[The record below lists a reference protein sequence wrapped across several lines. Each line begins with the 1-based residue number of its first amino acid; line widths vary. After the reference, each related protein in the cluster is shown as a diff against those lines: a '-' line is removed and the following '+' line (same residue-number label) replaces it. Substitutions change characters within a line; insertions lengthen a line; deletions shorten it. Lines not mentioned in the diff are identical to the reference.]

1 VLYLVEGEVKML
13 ANEDWG
19 TLVCKVLLLCAAL
32 LIYTAAAEAE
42 VSKEEQVEKS
52 LPGDGVSKV
61 TVDTIIGDVRLFSW
75 EKPEVL
81 VKASKKV
88 TADSEEKAQEFSNKI
103 EIEIERVEDRIEI
116 KTGQP
121 LFSGSIISGKVKAW
135 VEYDIFVPEA
145 MNLDVKTKDG
155 AVYATGIRGKLKI
168 NTVSGGIELKNVVG
182 SVSAE
187 TATGDIYGEILFD
200 AESKFSTVN
209 GSIDI
214 RVGDTFSV
222 PISART
228 ISGSIDIAVPEGF
241 SADVDASAISGGV
254 SCDFLENGS
263 VEGNSLKGKLF
274 GGGPLMK
281 LRAISGDISVNTS
294 KERVEE
300 APILP
305 VRVKEKEMP
314 KLEIPRAE
322 AVKTL
327 SPPVID
333 GRLDDDCWKDA
344 GRIRNFVWADGIGKP
359 YEPTEAYLLWD
370 DSNLYIGIRCYESSM
385 DAIRISNTERDKD
398 EWKDDMVQIFIDTTP
413 EAAESYYHIAVNPIG
428 AVFDQEVEEARQDER
443 MTRRLKSRFLNFE
456 FEDSRKRRLVKSKL
470 GVRWNTDGLFDTD
483 MRSDLWSIEA
493 GIPFSA
499 LNTKPEEGGIWR
511 FNLYRMEQRR
521 EEHTYWSPTYMSDNW
536 PHVPFRFGE
545 LVFTAENLVKEPAPE
560 PPAPSKGALTIS
572 SIVIKGNSKISEEEI
587 LKALELEPGD
597 LAEVDA
603 LSHVRLRL
611 ESLGWFRNIG
621 LDLIENDKGVDLVVK
636 VVEKEIISPFEAQVR
651 GSALFTEKQI
661 TDYFNFGPF
670 ATTKEDVDVKCRLIE
685 SLYKARGYE
694 MASANCSVISDNLVI
709 DVDEGN
715 IDKIEVSGNDKV
727 HTRDIVNSL
736 DLEPGIPY
744 RRDRIDG
751 AIHTMRRRLPYF
763 RSVDWRPGRSEEGLN
778 VVYIDVKETDLTRF
792 DLDLASEFNR
802 VHGLQLGPTFELESI
817 YSGSKGYCKFLYG
830 FSSEIWDYQFGME
843 KSWFRNHRSTIG
855 VDIHKI
861 TDTNDWELV
870 SDSENFIAEAIL
882 GEAWRDFYQRQG
894 YELNFGQKLTPSTE
908 FGIRYRD
915 DEYNSL
921 EKTEDWSLLNRS
933 YADEDWYD
941 EFRWTGGRGVR
952 SRTIFRLDKDDKY
965 KPENPS
971 IDEGRMRSVIAEYM
985 IDTRN
990 SKKDPANG
998 WFNTFSIEYAG
1009 RDLGGDYDF
1018 NIYKA
1023 NIRRYNRLSGNQFV
1037 TFRLKAAT
1045 TDRALSELHPRRFYL
1060 GGIGTLRGYRFK
1072 EFEGDKMV
1080 LLNAEYWVMTKWPP
1094 GFGIVFFVDSGY
1106 AWPYDEKMEIDD
1118 MKTDLGVGLQWGALR
1133 VNMASPIEER
1143 DKETNFV
1150 LSARVARMF

>member
-1 VLYLVEGEVKML
+1 MAFPKDRRTV
-13 ANEDWG
+13 
-19 TLVCKVLLLCAAL
+19 VCKVLVLCAAL
-32 LIYTAAAEAE
+32 LIYTTVTEAE
-42 VSKEEQVEKS
+42 VSKEEQIEKS

-61 TVDTIIGDVRLFSW
+61 TVDTAIGDVRLFSW

-81 VKASKKV
+81 VKALKKV
-88 TADSEEKAQEFSNKI
+88 MADNDEKAQKQFDKI

-116 KTGQP
+116 KTNQP
-121 LFSGSIISGKVKAW
+121 LFSGSILSGKVKAW
-135 VEYDIFVPEA
+135 VEYNIFVPEN
-145 MNLDVKTKDG
+145 MSLEIKTRDG
-155 AVYATGIRGKLKI
+155 AVYATGTRGKLKI
-168 NTVSGGIELKNVVG
+168 NTLSGSIELENVVG

-228 ISGSIDIAVPEGF
+228 ISGSIDITVPEGF

-254 SCDFLENGS
+254 SCDFLEDGT

-274 GGGPLMK
+274 GGGPLME
-281 LRAISGDISVNTS
+281 LRAISGNISVNTS
-294 KERVEE
+294 KERIEE

-305 VRVKEKEMP
+305 VLAERKEKPE
-314 KLEIPRAE
+314 LEIPRAE
-322 AVKTL
+322 VIKTL

-344 GRIRNFVWADGIGKP
+344 GRIRNFIWADGIGKP
-359 YEPTEAYLLWD
+359 NEPTEAYLLWD

-385 DAIRISNTERDKD
+385 GAIRVTNTERDKD

-413 EAAESYYHIAVNPIG
+413 EAAEVYYHIAVNPIG
-428 AVFDQEVEEARQDER
+428 TVFDQEIEESRRDERITKRVRSHFWNHESEEA
-443 MTRRLKSRFLNFE
+443 S
-456 FEDSRKRRLVKSKL
+456 KRRLVKSKL
-470 GVRWNTDGLFDTD
+470 GVRWNSSGLFDTD

-499 LNTKPEEGGIWR
+499 LKAKPEEGGTWR

-521 EEHTYWSPTYMSDNW
+521 EEHSYWSPTYTTNNW
-536 PHVPFRFGE
+536 PHVPSRFGE
-545 LVFTAENLVKEPAPE
+545 IVFAAGKLVKEAAPE
-560 PPAPSKGALTIS
+560 PPVPSERVLAIS
-572 SIVIKGNSKISEEEI
+572 HIVVKGNSKISEEEI
-587 LKALELEPGD
+587 LEALELKPGD

-603 LSHVRLRL
+603 LSYARLRL
-611 ESLGWFRNIG
+611 ESLGWFRNVG
-621 LDLIENDKGVDLVVK
+621 LELAENDKGVDLIVK
-636 VVEKEIISPFEAQVR
+636 VVEKEIISPSEAQVR

-661 TDYFNFGPF
+661 IDYFNFGPF
-670 ATTKEDVDVKCRLIE
+670 VTTKEDVDVKCRLIE

-694 MASANCSVISDNLVI
+694 MAVANCSVISNSLVMEI
-709 DVDEGN
+709 DEGS

-727 HTRDIVNSL
+727 RTRDIVSSL
-736 DLEPGIPY
+736 DLEPGMPY
-744 RRDRIDG
+744 KKERIDD
-751 AIHTMRRRLPYF
+751 AIHTMRTRLPYF
-763 RSVDWRPGRSEEGLN
+763 RIVNWRPGRSDEGLN
-778 VVYIDVKETDLTRF
+778 VVYIDVKETDLTKFNF
-792 DLDLASEFNR
+792 DIASEFNR
-802 VHGLQLGPTFELESI
+802 VHGLQMGPKFGLESI

-830 FSSEIWDYQFGME
+830 FSSETWDYQFGIE
-843 KSWFRNHRSTIG
+843 KSWFRSHKSTIG

-870 SDSENFIAEAIL
+870 SDSEHFIAEAIL

-894 YELNFGQKLTPSTE
+894 YELNFGQKLTPSNE
-908 FGIRYRD
+908 LGIRYRD
-915 DEYNSL
+915 DEYSSL
-921 EKTEDWSLLNRS
+921 EKHEDWSLLNRS

-952 SRTIFRLDKDDKY
+952 SRTVFRLDKDDKY

-971 IDEGRMRSVIAEYM
+971 IDEGRMRSVVAEYM

-1018 NIYKA
+1018 NIYNA
-1023 NIRRYNRLSGNQFV
+1023 NIRRYNRLSGNQFL
-1037 TFRLKAAT
+1037 TFRIKAAA

-1094 GFGIVFFVDSGY
+1094 GFGLVFFVDSGY
-1106 AWPYDEKMEIDD
+1106 AWPYDSKMEIDD
-1118 MKTDLGVGLQWGALR
+1118 MKTDLGIGFQWGALR
-1133 VNMASPIEER
+1133 VNVASPIEER
-1143 DKETNFV
+1143 DKETDFV

>member
-1 VLYLVEGEVKML
+1 ML

>member
-1 VLYLVEGEVKML
+1 MAFHK
-13 ANEDWG
+13 DRR
-19 TLVCKVLLLCAAL
+19 TLVCKILVLCAAL
-32 LIYTAAAEAE
+32 LMYTTAAEAE

-61 TVDTIIGDVRLFSW
+61 TVDTAIGDVRLFSW

-81 VKASKKV
+81 VKALKKV
-88 TADSEEKAQEFSNKI
+88 TADNEEKAQEFSDKI
-103 EIEIERVEDRIEI
+103 EIKIERIEDRIEI
-116 KTGQP
+116 KTSQP
-121 LFSGSIISGKVKAW
+121 LFSGSILSGKVKAW
-135 VEYDIFVPEA
+135 VEHEIFVPEN
-145 MNLDVKTKDG
+145 MSLEVKTRDG

-168 NTVSGGIELKNVVG
+168 NTLSGSIELKNVVG

-187 TATGDIYGEILFD
+187 TATGDIYGEVLFD

-222 PISART
+222 PISAHT

-254 SCDFLENGS
+254 SCDFLEDGT
-263 VEGNSLKGKLF
+263 VDGNSLKGKLF

-300 APILP
+300 TPVLP
-305 VRVKEKEMP
+305 VLAKEKEMP
-314 KLEIPRAE
+314 KMEIPRAE

-333 GRLDDDCWKDA
+333 GRLDDDCWRDA
-344 GRIRNFVWADGIGKP
+344 GRISNFVWADGIGKP

-398 EWKDDMVQIFIDTTP
+398 EWKDDVVQIFIDTTP
-413 EAAESYYHIAVNPIG
+413 ETAELYYHLAVNPIG
-428 AVFDQEVEEARQDER
+428 SVFDQEIEES
-443 MTRRLKSRFLNFE
+443 K
-456 FEDSRKRRLVKSKL
+456 KRRIVKSKL
-470 GVRWNTDGLFDTD
+470 GVRWNAGGLFDTD

-499 LNTKPEEGGIWR
+499 LKAKPEEGGIWR
-511 FNLYRMEQRR
+511 FNLYRIEQRR
-521 EEHTYWSPTYMSDNW
+521 EEHSYWSPTYTSDNW
-536 PHVPFRFGE
+536 PHVPYRFGE
-545 LVFTAENLVKEPAPE
+545 IVFAAGKLVKETAPK
-560 PPAPSKGALTIS
+560 PPVPSEGALTIS
-572 SIVIKGNSKISEEEI
+572 GIIVKGNSKISEEEI
-587 LKALELEPGD
+587 LKALELKPGD

-603 LSHVRLRL
+603 LSYAKLRL
-611 ESLGWFRNIG
+611 ESLGWFRNVG
-621 LDLIENDKGVDLVVK
+621 LDLIENDKGVELVVK
-636 VVEKEIISPFEAQVR
+636 VVEKEIISPSEVQVR

-661 TDYFNFGPF
+661 IDYFNFGPF
-670 ATTKEDVDVKCRLIE
+670 ITTKEDVDIKCRLIE
-685 SLYKARGYE
+685 SLYKAKGYE
-694 MASANCSVISDNLVI
+694 MAVADCSVISNSLII
-709 DVDEGN
+709 DIDEGS
-715 IDKIEVSGNDKV
+715 IDKIEVSGNDKIR
-727 HTRDIVNSL
+727 TSDIVSSL
-736 DLEPGIPY
+736 NLEPGMPY
-744 RRDRIDG
+744 KKDRIDG
-751 AIHTMRRRLPYF
+751 AIHTMRTRLPYF
-763 RSVDWRPGRSEEGLN
+763 RSVNWRSGRSDDGLN

-792 DLDLASEFNR
+792 DLDMASEFNR

-830 FSSEIWDYQFGME
+830 FSSEIWDYQFGIE
-843 KSWFRNHRSTIG
+843 KSWFRTYRSTIG
-855 VDIHKI
+855 VDIHKM

-870 SDSENFIAEAIL
+870 SNTEHFIAEAIL

-894 YELNFGQKLTPSTE
+894 YELRFGQKLTPSNE

-952 SRTIFRLDKDDKY
+952 SRTIFRLDKDDMY
-965 KPENPS
+965 KPENPP
-971 IDEGRMRSVIAEYM
+971 IEEGRMRSVIAEYV

-990 SKKDPANG
+990 SEKDPANG
-998 WFNTFSIEYAG
+998 WFNTFSVEYAG

-1018 NIYKA
+1018 NVYKA
-1023 NIRRYNRLSGNQFV
+1023 NIRRYNRLSGNQFL
-1037 TFRLKAAT
+1037 TFRVKAAT
-1045 TDRALSELHPRRFYL
+1045 TDRSLSELHPRRFYL

-1080 LLNAEYWVMTKWPP
+1080 LVNAEYWVMTRWPP
-1094 GFGIVFFVDSGY
+1094 GFGLVFFVDSGY
-1106 AWPYDEKMEIDD
+1106 AWPYDLEMEIDD
-1118 MKTDLGVGLQWGALR
+1118 MKTDLGIGFQWGALR
-1133 VNMASPIEER
+1133 VNVASPIEER
-1143 DKETNFV
+1143 DRETDFV
-1150 LSARVARMF
+1150 LSARIARMF

>member
-1 VLYLVEGEVKML
+1 ML
-13 ANEDWG
+13 ANKDRR
-19 TLVCKVLLLCAAL
+19 TVVCKVLVLCTAL
-32 LIYTAAAEAE
+32 LMYTTAAEAE
-42 VSKEEQVEKS
+42 VSKEEQIEKS

-61 TVDTIIGDVRLFSW
+61 TVDTTIGDVRLFSW

-88 TADSEEKAQEFSNKI
+88 TADDDEKAQEFSDKI
-103 EIEIERVEDRIEI
+103 EIKIERVEDRIQI
-116 KTGQP
+116 KTSQP

-145 MNLDVKTKDG
+145 MNLDVKTRDG
-155 AVYATGIRGKLKI
+155 AIHATEIRGKLKI
-168 NTVSGGIELKNVVG
+168 NTLSGSIELKNVVG

-187 TATGDIYGEILFD
+187 TATGDIYGEVLFD

-254 SCDFLENGS
+254 SCDFLEDGT
-263 VEGNSLKGKLF
+263 VDGNSLKGKLF
-274 GGGPLMK
+274 GGGPLME
-281 LRAISGDISVNTS
+281 LRAISGNISVNTS

-300 APILP
+300 APVLP

-327 SPPVID
+327 APPVID

-344 GRIRNFVWADGIGKP
+344 GRITNFVWADGIGKP
-359 YEPTEAYLLWD
+359 YESTEAYLLWD

-398 EWKDDMVQIFIDTTP
+398 DWKDDMVQIFIDTTP
-413 EAAESYYHIAVNPIG
+413 EAAEMYYHVAVNPIG

-443 MTRRLKSRFLNFE
+443 MTRRLKSRFLDLE
-456 FEDSRKRRLVKSKL
+456 FKEAKKRRIVKSKL
-470 GVRWNTDGLFDTD
+470 GVRWNTGGLFDTD

-499 LNTKPEEGGIWR
+499 LKAKPEEGGIWR

-521 EEHTYWSPTYMSDNW
+521 EEHSYWSPTYMSDNW

-545 LVFTAENLVKEPAPE
+545 LVFTSGKLVKEAAPE
-560 PPAPSKGALTIS
+560 PPVPSEGALTIS
-572 SIVIKGNSKISEEEI
+572 RIVVKGNSRISEEEI

-603 LSHVRLRL
+603 LSYARLRL
-611 ESLGWFRNIG
+611 ESLGWFRNVG
-621 LDLIENDKGVDLVVK
+621 LELVENDKGVDLVVK
-636 VVEKEIISPFEAQVR
+636 IVEKEIISPSEVQVR

-661 TDYFNFGPF
+661 IDYFNFGPF
-670 ATTKEDVDVKCRLIE
+670 VTTKEDVDVKCRLIE
-685 SLYKARGYE
+685 SLYKAKGYE
-694 MASANCSVISDNLVI
+694 MAAANCSVISNNLVI
-709 DVDEGN
+709 DIDEGN
-715 IDKIEVSGNDKV
+715 IDKIEISGNDKV
-727 HTRDIVNSL
+727 RTRDIVSSL
-736 DLEPGIPY
+736 DLEPGMPY
-744 RRDRIDG
+744 KKDRIDG
-751 AIHTMRRRLPYF
+751 AIYTMRTRLPYF
-763 RSVDWRPGRSEEGLN
+763 RSVNWRPGRSDDGLN
-778 VVYIDVKETDLTRF
+778 VVYIDVKETDLTRHDF
-792 DLDLASEFNR
+792 DLASEFNR

-830 FSSEIWDYQFGME
+830 FSSEIWDYQFGIE
-843 KSWFRNHRSTIG
+843 KSWFRSHKSTIG

-870 SDSENFIAEAIL
+870 SNTEHFIAEAIL

-894 YELNFGQKLTPSTE
+894 YELRFGQKLTPSNE

-915 DEYNSL
+915 DEYSSL
-921 EKTEDWSLLNRS
+921 EKTEDWSVLNRS

-941 EFRWTGGRGVR
+941 EFRWAGGRGVR

-965 KPENPS
+965 KPENPP
-971 IDEGRMRSVIAEYM
+971 IEEGRMRSVIAEYM

-990 SKKDPANG
+990 SEKDPANG

-1023 NIRRYNRLSGNQFV
+1023 NIRRYNRLSGNQFL
-1037 TFRLKAAT
+1037 TFRIKAAT

-1080 LLNAEYWVMTKWPP
+1080 LLNAEYWVMTRWPP

-1106 AWPYDEKMEIDD
+1106 AWPYDLKMEIDD
-1118 MKTDLGVGLQWGALR
+1118 MKTDLGVGFQWGALR
-1133 VNMASPIEER
+1133 VNVASPIEER
-1143 DKETNFV
+1143 DRETDFV
-1150 LSARVARMF
+1150 LSARIARMF

>member
-1 VLYLVEGEVKML
+1 ML

-413 EAAESYYHIAVNPIG
+413 EAAESYYHIAVNPPELQL
-428 AVFDQEVEEARQDER
+428 AALEEEARQDER
-443 MTRRLKSRFLNFE
+443 MTRRLKSHFLDLNFE
-456 FEDSRKRRLVKSKL
+456 HSKKRRIVKSKL
-470 GVRWNTDGLFDTD
+470 GVKWNTGGLFDTD

-1118 MKTDLGVGLQWGALR
+1118 MKTDLGIGLQWGALR

>member
-1 VLYLVEGEVKML
+1 ML

-483 MRSDLWSIEA
+483 MRIDLWSIEA